1 MLVMYLI
8 GVSMFLKGKCAL
20 GPFSILV
27 LVIKCSTHYVWTN
40 IILYEQ

>member
-1 MLVMYLI
+1 
-8 GVSMFLKGKCAL
+8 MFLKGKCAL
-20 GPFSILV
+20 WPFSILV